1 MKMKAGIALEL
12 LPAFR
17 WNSGGISVSSRW
29 NSSENA
35 GRNSAGIFAGI
46 PPEYQRENGGRN
58 SARIE
63 SDFWSRVKGKLSRVR
78 VVCRG

>member
-1 MKMKAGIALEL
+1 MKMQ
-12 LPAFR
+12 
-17 WNSGGISVSSRW
+17 
-29 NSSENA
+29 
-35 GRNSAGIFAGI
+35 AGIFAGI

-58 SARIE
+58 STGIE

>member
-1 MKMKAGIALEL
+1 MKMKAGIPLEL

-35 GRNSAGIFAGI
+35 GQNSAGIFAGI
-46 PPEYQRENGGRN
+46 PPEYQRENGVRN